1 MSGLRLDALVQS
13 PTDKLTSVNL
23 LGNYIP
29 IKVGHLRHNAMLDS
43 GADINVISEQ
53 LVRNLSYRK
62 LKSDKKFITAVD
74 NQRVPI

>member
-1 MSGLRLDALVQS
+1 MQS
-13 PTDKLTSVNL
+13 PTDKLTSVHL

-53 LVRNLSYRK
+53 LVRNLSCRK
-62 LKSDKKFITAVD
+62 LKSDKKFIAAVD
-74 NQRVPI
+74 NQRVSV